1 MKRLARRQ
9 AVIALN
15 QAQKE
20 VDDLRERAR
29 EGLREAKKR
38 GSRVGNSKGDTLV
51 TKKSI
56 EAKEIIRK
64 YSKDFN
70 GNLRDTEVMKLYEVA
85 RSSYYKYK
93 KELTE
98 K

>member
-1 MKRLARRQ
+1 MKRLVRRQ
-9 AVIALN
+9 VVIAFD

-20 VDDLRERAR
+20 VDDLRERTK

-51 TKKSI
+51 TKRSI
-56 EAKEIIRK
+56 ETKETIRK

-70 GNLRDTEVMKLYEVA
+70 GNLRDTEVMKLCGVS
-85 RSSYYKYK
+85 RSSCYRHK
-93 KELTE
+93 KEPAE